1 MKMVII
7 FVLQQKREI
16 MTHNWRNDKI
26 TEKQM
31 NYIIEMNEFSDF
43 PLPVFS
49 GTTKGEASDYI
60 NKYQQLAHERFDSN
74 EDMYGNWD

>member
-1 MKMVII
+1 
-7 FVLQQKREI
+7 

-49 GTTKGEASDYI
+49 VTTKGEASDYI
-60 NKYQQLAHERFDSN
+60 NTYQQLAHARFYSN

>member
-1 MKMVII
+1 MKVANI
-7 FVLQQKREI
+7 FVQKQKGKA

-31 NYIIEMNEFSDF
+31 KYIIEMNEFSDF
-43 PLPVFS
+43 PLPKFL

-74 EDMYGNWD
+74 ENMYGNWD

>member
-16 MTHNWRNDKI
+16 MAHNWRNDKI

-43 PLPVFS
+43 HLPVFS

-60 NKYQQLAHERFDSN
+60 NKYQQLAHERFNSN